1 MKNNIKTI
9 FFAQPILHAT
19 NQANQ
24 TIIKDN
30 IVKMTKVLKDV
41 RIAENSWEVFDRTK
55 LGREHRFTMRT
66 IWSLESFVN
75 AMCKAIY

>member
-1 MKNNIKTI
+1 M
-9 FFAQPILHAT
+9 
-19 NQANQ
+19 
-24 TIIKDN
+24 
-30 IVKMTKVLKDV
+30 
-41 RIAENSWEVFDRTK
+41 AENSWEVFDRPK

>member
-1 MKNNIKTI
+1 
-9 FFAQPILHAT
+9 
-19 NQANQ
+19 
-24 TIIKDN
+24 
-30 IVKMTKVLKDV
+30 MTKVLKNV

-55 LGREHRFTMRT
+55 LGREHLFTMRT